1 MATYA
6 TVDDYE
12 ARYGTLGEAEESRVS
27 AVLDDVSVFIDAL
40 VESKGIDVGSRED
53 ALMMLCRDYAHR
65 VRENEK
71 QGTLSSL
78 THQAGS
84 FMETRSFKRLKD
96 DFDAFASEYY
106 AILGVSTASVCFAWP
121 GDAS

>member
-12 ARYGTLGEAEESRVS
+12 ARYETLGDAEASRVS
-27 AVLDDVSVFIDAL
+27 TLLDDVSVFIDAL
-40 VESKGIDVGSRED
+40 VESKGIDAVSSEH

-78 THQAGS
+78 SQQAGS
-84 FMETRSFKRLKD
+84 FMEVKSFKRLKD
-96 DFDAFASEYY
+96 DFDAFAVDYY